1 MKEIGVITNEF
12 WGLLLSTWTRIF
24 IRRLFDLD
32 ERRIKELVEKKKYVV
47 LKNELEDM
55 DHVEIADLLESLDM
69 YTGLLIFRILSKDIA
84 VNVFNSFS
92 LEQQRNVISHVN
104 DKELKEIVDELFFDD
119 MIDIIE
125 EMPANV
131 VKKILAHSKEE
142 ERKLVNEFLRYPSDS
157 AGTIMTIEYVELKK
171 TMTVREAMDH
181 IKKIGLDKETV
192 YTCYVKDKNRKLE
205 GVVSLRKLVI
215 SKEDATIKEIMD
227 KNVIYVHTH
236 TDQEVVAG
244 IFKRYG
250 FLALPV
256 VDKEDRLI
264 GIITVDD
271 IMNVIDKE
279 TTEDFQKMAAMSPS
293 EEKYLDASAFNQSK
307 HRVTWLLFLMISATF
322 TGGIIRK
329 YEKVLE
335 SVIVLNAFIP
345 MLMDTGGNSGSQS
358 STLVIRGLALG
369 DIDLRDIGKVIWKE
383 FRISLVVGL
392 SLAVV
397 NFLRIYFF
405 EQVGV
410 LVSFT
415 VSITLFFTIIL
426 SKVVGGILPIA
437 AKKLK
442 LDPAIMAGPLIT
454 TIVDA
459 LSLIVYFAIAT
470 RLLGIT

>member
-1 MKEIGVITNEF
+1 M
-12 WGLLLSTWTRIF
+12 
-24 IRRLFDLD
+24 D
-32 ERRIKELVEKKKYVV
+32 ERRLKYLIEEKKYVV
-47 LKNELEDM
+47 LKSELEDM
-55 DHVEIADLLESLDM
+55 NEVDIADFLESLDIH
-69 YTGLLIFRILSKDIA
+69 TGLLIFRTLSKDIA
-84 VNVFNSFS
+84 VDVFNSFS
-92 LEQQRNVISHVN
+92 LEQQRNVISLIN
-104 DKELKEIVDELFFDD
+104 DKELKDIVDELFFDD

-131 VKKILAHSKEE
+131 VKKILLHSKEE
-142 ERKLVNEFLRYPSDS
+142 ERKLVNEFLKYPPDS
-157 AGTIMTIEYVELKK
+157 AGSIMTIEYVELKK
-171 TMTVREAMDH
+171 TMTVGEALEH
-181 IKKIGLDKETV
+181 IKETGLDKETV

-205 GVVSLRKLVI
+205 GIVSLRKLVI
-215 SKEDATIKEIMD
+215 CKEEDTIEDIMD
-227 KNVIYVHTH
+227 KDVIFVHTH
-236 TDQEVVAG
+236 TDQEDAAR
-244 IFKRYG
+244 IIKRYG

-256 VDKEDRLI
+256 VDKEDRLT

-271 IMNVIDKE
+271 IMNVIDQE

-293 EEKYLDASAFNQSK
+293 EEKYLDANVFNLSR
-307 HRVTWLLFLMISATF
+307 HRITWLLVLMISATF

-369 DIDLRDIGKVIWKE
+369 DIDLKDMGKVVWKE

-397 NFLRIYFF
+397 NFFRIYFF
-405 EQVGV
+405 DRVGV
-410 LVSFT
+410 FVSLT
-415 VSITLFFTIIL
+415 VSITLFVTVVL
-426 SKVVGGILPIA
+426 SKIVGGMLPII
-437 AKKLK
+437 AKKMK

-459 LSLIVYFAIAT
+459 LSLLVYFAIAT
-470 RLLGIT
+470 RLLNIV